1 MGRGQ
6 PPSGRCRDLEPF
18 FQITLAGLPPTV
30 NHLYRTAAN
39 GRRYKTRAGRN
50 WQRDATGILR
60 CAWAREPYGG
70 DVELRVYLVAA
81 DRRKWDIDNRV
92 KAVQDCLQAGG
103 VLKDDRQVQRLLLER
118 GFGQYAQTRLELYEW
133 GR

>member
-6 PPSGRCRDLEPF
+6 PPLRRCGNLEPF
-18 FQITLAGLPPTV
+18 FRVTLSGLPPTV

-39 GRRYKTRAGRN
+39 GRRYKTRAGRT
-50 WQRDATGILR
+50 WQRDAAEILR
-60 CAWAREPYGG
+60 CAWCREPYGG

>member
-1 MGRGQ
+1 M
-6 PPSGRCRDLEPF
+6 EPF
-18 FQITLAGLPPTV
+18 FEITLAGLPPTV
-30 NHLYRTAAN
+30 NHLYRTGRN
-39 GRRYKTRAGRN
+39 GQRYKTRAGRN
-50 WQRDATGILR
+50 WQRDAAGILR

-70 DVELRVYLVAA
+70 DVELRVYLIAA

-118 GFGQYAQTRLELYEW
+118 DFGKVAQTRLELYTW